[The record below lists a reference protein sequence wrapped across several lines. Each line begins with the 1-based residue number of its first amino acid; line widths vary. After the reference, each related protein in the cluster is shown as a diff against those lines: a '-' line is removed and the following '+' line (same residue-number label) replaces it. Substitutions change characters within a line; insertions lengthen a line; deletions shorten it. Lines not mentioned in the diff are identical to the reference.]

1 MGLYAIGVLG
11 QPSDAQ
17 LAKLRLEL
25 NNLIQDFEFTVGKEL
40 EIYLDDEFLSK
51 DNKAACVA
59 VYFGNVA
66 KTSTPIV
73 EQLISLKVP
82 IIPVLEDNRLCQTH
96 LPACL
101 LPLNCVF
108 LDQDPQMQDLST
120 SILECLGLLHEQRHI
135 FISYRRIESREA
147 AIQLHD
153 ALSSKGFD
161 VFLDTHDIRPGTK
174 FQEALWHKLCDSDV
188 MIMLDTQSYFSS
200 RWTSEEFFKA
210 QAKGIL
216 MLRVV
221 WPNHTPNKLSDL
233 AQTISLAQEDIE
245 TSGKIT
251 DDKVNAIL
259 ITAERL
265 RSKSIAI
272 RHLKM
277 VSQIKEE
284 ATSLGYSYE
293 GIGKHRAVLLRN
305 ANSNRV
311 LAYPI
316 VGIPNAMTINSIHQ
330 NHLNTQTPISIFVYD
345 DAGFSKKWMNH
356 IEWLHVVVPDVK
368 PVKFRY
374 LNFTLP
380 EYMML

>member
-1 MGLYAIGVLG
+1 MALYAIGVLG

-17 LAKLRLEL
+17 LEKLRLEL
-25 NNLIQDFEFTVGKEL
+25 DNLVQDFEFTVGKEL
-40 EIYLDDEFLSK
+40 EIYLNDEFLNK

-59 VYFGNVA
+59 VYFGNAA
-66 KTSTPIV
+66 KTSAAVV
-73 EQLISLKVP
+73 EQLIALKVP
-82 IIPVLEDNRLCQTH
+82 IIPILENNGFCQTH

-108 LDQDPQMQDLST
+108 LEQDPEMQDLST
-120 SILECLGLLHEQRHI
+120 SILECLGLLHEQRRI

-161 VFLDTHDIRPGTK
+161 VFLDTHDIRPGTR

-251 DDKVNAIL
+251 DNKVIEIL
-259 ITAERL
+259 VTAERL

-272 RHLKM
+272 RHLNM
-277 VSQIKEE
+277 VSRIKTE
-284 ATSLGYSYE
+284 ATKLDYTYE
-293 GIGKHRAVLLRN
+293 GVSMHRAVLLRN

-311 LAYPI
+311 IAYPI
-316 VGIPNAMTINSIHQ
+316 VGIPNALIINSIHQ
-330 NHLNTQTPISIFVYD
+330 NHLSTQTPISIFVYD
-345 DAGFSKKWMNH
+345 DAGFSEKWMKH
-356 IEWLHVVVPDVK
+356 IDWLREIVPDVK

-374 LNFTLP
+374 LDYALP
-380 EYMML
+380 EFRML